1 MMEVLVLLLSIVVLV
16 QQIRIDKLKK
26 DVDKLEFVCGTL
38 IGKVIL
44 GKDITAKVEV
54 IEKWVKKKNIMI

>member
-1 MMEVLVLLLSIVVLV
+1 MIEISVLLLSIVVLV

-26 DVDKLEFVCGTL
+26 DVDKLELVCGTL

-44 GKDITAKVEV
+44 GKDIEAKVEV
-54 IEKWVKKKNIMI
+54 IEK